1 MQDRDNERGILE
13 VEGHCHPAREQR
25 DRGRGGDCLA
35 GGKERV
41 WVVATWNTSGLKPCV
56 RPVCPPSLGRAS
68 SHIVSG

>member
-1 MQDRDNERGILE
+1 MQDKSKKHIERGILE
-13 VEGHCHPAREQR
+13 VEGHCYPAREQR

-56 RPVCPPSLGRAS
+56 RPVCPPLLAEPRPT
-68 SHIVSG
+68 